1 MRFGLLGRKLGHSY
15 SPQIHALLG
24 DYEYPLYE
32 KEPEEIEEFLASN
45 EFDGMNVTI
54 PYKETV
60 MPYMSQ
66 LSDTAKKIGSVN
78 TVTRLPDGTLYG
90 DNTDYYGFSYMLESA
105 GFDVKDQKVIVLGN
119 GGASKTA
126 VCVCRDMGA
135 KEVTVI
141 SRRSDTDNY
150 NNISKH
156 SDADYIINTTPVGMY
171 PNNGETPVDLGIF
184 KQCKGVAD
192 LIYNPSKTQLLL
204 DAQKLSIPA
213 VNGLTMLCAQGVK
226 AAESFTKQ
234 KYDSNKATEIIKKLE
249 AQMLNIVLVGMPGCG
264 KSTAAKEL
272 AKALGKEVIDTDDL
286 IKTNEGREIPEIFRT
301 EGEDYF
307 RDAESLAVKQAG
319 KQSGKIIATGGGA
332 ILREENKSALRQ
344 NSVVVFLKRDLSQL
358 DTDNRPLSQGNSLAE
373 MYKKRL
379 PHYEAVC
386 DITVEVAADKEETAT
401 RIMKGLGLI

>member
-32 KEPEEIEEFLASN
+32 KEPEEIEEFMTSG

-60 MPYMSQ
+60 IPYMSQ

-78 TVTRLPDGTLYG
+78 TVTRMPDGKLYG
-90 DNTDYYGFSYMLESA
+90 DNTDYYGFSYLLDSA
-105 GFDVKDQKVIVLGN
+105 GFNVKDKKVIVLGN
-119 GGASKTA
+119 GGASKTV
-126 VCVCRDMGA
+126 VCVCTDKGA

-141 SRRSDTDNY
+141 SRRSETDNY
-150 NNISKH
+150 ENISKH

-204 DAQKLSIPA
+204 DAQKLSIPS
-213 VNGLTMLCAQGVK
+213 VNGLAMLCAQGVK

-234 KYDSNKATEIIKKLE
+234 KYDNGKALEITKKLRSYVNHF
-249 AQMLNIVLVGMPGCG
+249 QTLSTQITTILSSLYLNFTV
-264 KSTAAKEL
+264 KSL
-272 AKALGKEVIDTDDL
+272 
-286 IKTNEGREIPEIFRT
+286 
-301 EGEDYF
+301 
-307 RDAESLAVKQAG
+307 
-319 KQSGKIIATGGGA
+319 
-332 ILREENKSALRQ
+332 
-344 NSVVVFLKRDLSQL
+344 
-358 DTDNRPLSQGNSLAE
+358 
-373 MYKKRL
+373 
-379 PHYEAVC
+379 
-386 DITVEVAADKEETAT
+386 
-401 RIMKGLGLI
+401 